1 MHVELRTRSL
11 PSLDD
16 PNEYVDYVTLTA
28 YNELKKDLDAANHD
42 IRQLRKNGAVLD
54 SQVAEISTLRREH
67 IDMKDQIDS
76 IAIFLRD
83 QYREEISMGQHNRM
97 KNIADVVLYYMG
109 RERILSKRVEQ
120 LEKRL
125 ERREERD

>member
-125 ERREERD
+125 ERREERE

>member
-16 PNEYVDYVTLTA
+16 PTEYVDYVTLAA
-28 YNELKKDLDAANHD
+28 YDQLKQDLDAANKD
-42 IRQLRKNGAVLD
+42 IRQLRKNKTLLD
-54 SQVAEISTLRREH
+54 SEIDEIARIRREH
-67 IDMKDQIDS
+67 IDMKDQIDT

-83 QYREEISMGQHNRM
+83 QYREEIALGQHGRM
-97 KNIADVVLYYMG
+97 KNVADVALYYMG